1 MLPELQ
7 MIGANSRGWLI
18 VTSLAAPPWAH
29 DLTSLPGSGCAAR
42 CAPTCT
48 GFLQKAPGAH
58 LGRALTA
65 RGVTAQPSV
74 LSADPSAPGD
84 IRLQS
89 LQR

>member
-1 MLPELQ
+1 M
-7 MIGANSRGWLI
+7 
-18 VTSLAAPPWAH
+18 
-29 DLTSLPGSGCAAR
+29 
-42 CAPTCT
+42 